1 MRRVAE
7 GNLDASLVTDDGSRA
22 KPISVD
28 MSEKMTHTFDL
39 IFPRMKDGVPL
50 IKEGQKQFSVQSQ
63 SPQLLYVVGINIAS
77 RRVRVDFDLSKMLVG
92 GKLNYRRICETFAT
106 LSSRFQFLLRR
117 YF

>member
-7 GNLDASLVTDDGSRA
+7 GNLDASLVTDDGSQV
-22 KPISVD
+22 KPIRVD

-50 IKEGQKQFSVQSQ
+50 IKEGQKQFSVQFQ
-63 SPQLLYVVGINIAS
+63 SPQILYFVGINIAS

-92 GKLNYRRICETFAT
+92 GKLNY
-106 LSSRFQFLLRR
+106 
-117 YF
+117 